1 VRVSAAKETKKRIRD
16 SDVIEAVRLVL
27 AVASEKL
34 SFPADREIVV
44 NVWLVRTRIGL
55 VRQTKTSN
63 VFTAFINPK
72 GTRAEWAE
80 EALRTLLGTYAM
92 REVIRARVEAKGIQ
106 TRWPSRAPRVVREAT
121 KVEKLAEVESRI
133 AEWESKL
140 KDATRAQRLART
152 KLKGYRASA
161 RRLRSEVAKQ
171 PTTEMNALDF
181 SEVMR
186 MKRERG
192 EMREVLA

>member
-1 VRVSAAKETKKRIRD
+1 MRVSAAKETKKRIRD

-34 SFPADREIVV
+34 S
-44 NVWLVRTRIGL
+44 L
-55 VRQTKTSN
+55 
-63 VFTAFINPK
+63 
-72 GTRAEWAE
+72 
-80 EALRTLLGTYAM
+80 
-92 REVIRARVEAKGIQ
+92 
-106 TRWPSRAPRVVREAT
+106 
-121 KVEKLAEVESRI
+121 
-133 AEWESKL
+133 
-140 KDATRAQRLART
+140 
-152 KLKGYRASA
+152 
-161 RRLRSEVAKQ
+161 KQ